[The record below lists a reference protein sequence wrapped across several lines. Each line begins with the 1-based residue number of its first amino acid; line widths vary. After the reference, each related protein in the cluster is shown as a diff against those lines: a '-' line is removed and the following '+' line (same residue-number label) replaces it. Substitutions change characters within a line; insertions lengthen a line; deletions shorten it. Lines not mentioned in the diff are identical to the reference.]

1 MTSALS
7 MSNKQLQQTTSIKA
21 DLGGGGG
28 LRGTTAVPSPL
39 PAPSPP
45 LMPSGA
51 QGVSASTGGDAHRGG
66 GLPGTCAS
74 TPLTPTSAPTPS
86 PTTPTPTPTPPTPL
100 TLPVPSPPLVPS
112 VVQGGS
118 TSTGGGA
125 LGGGDLP
132 GSSSNLPSFL
142 QPSLLDNCPSQLP
155 SSPPPIRPPPPSS
168 PSPLL
173 PSTGDSKL
181 GFPRESLLPLKGC
194 PSPHFCV
201 GGRNH
206 VFFLPPGRRG
216 DMPTRDQV
224 EWFTLR

>member
-7 MSNKQLQQTTSIKA
+7 MSNNQLQPTTSIKA

-66 GLPGTCAS
+66 GLPGTCSS
-74 TPLTPTSAPTPS
+74 TPLTPTSTPTPS
-86 PTTPTPTPTPPTPL
+86 PTTPTPSPTPTPL

-142 QPSLLDNCPSQLP
+142 QPSFLDNCPSQLP

-168 PSPLL
+168 SSPLL
-173 PSTGDSKL
+173 PPTGDSKL

-206 VFFLPPGRRG
+206 VYFLPPGRRG
-216 DMPTRDQV
+216 DLPTREQV